1 MKDLKYFGKVDDGKL
16 TIFQRNDMVSGLQNL
31 GSGFVEII
39 IRLAGKRSSPQN
51 RYYWGAMLPIVKDG
65 LKGVGI
71 EMSKEQTHEMLKYK
85 FIKREFITSDGD
97 ILQSIGSTTEL
108 STKGGISEI
117 VTLPN
122 MECIEVDGD
131 STEENKNLRIW
142 PCQHTLNQNFRILPS
157 ESGFHLRAENSNF
170 CLNLSNKL
178 LAQTNCQKAIEW
190 KFKDVLKSE
199 EDVF

>member
-51 RYYWGAMLPIVKDG
+51 RYYWGAMLPIVKEG

-71 EMSKEQTHEMLKYK
+71 EMSKEQSHELLKYK
-85 FIKREFITSDGD
+85 FLKREFVTSDGD

-108 STKGGISEI
+108 STKEFNEYIESIQIWSAEYLNVNIPDPNEQTEI
-117 VTLPN
+117 
-122 MECIEVDGD
+122 EI
-131 STEENKNLRIW
+131 
-142 PCQHTLNQNFRILPS
+142 
-157 ESGFHLRAENSNF
+157 
-170 CLNLSNKL
+170 
-178 LAQTNCQKAIEW
+178 
-190 KFKDVLKSE
+190 
-199 EDVF
+199 

>member
-108 STKGGISEI
+108 STKEFNEYIESIQIWSAEYLNVNIPDPNEQTEI
-117 VTLPN
+117 T
-122 MECIEVDGD
+122 I
-131 STEENKNLRIW
+131 
-142 PCQHTLNQNFRILPS
+142 
-157 ESGFHLRAENSNF
+157 
-170 CLNLSNKL
+170 
-178 LAQTNCQKAIEW
+178 
-190 KFKDVLKSE
+190 
-199 EDVF
+199 

>member
-1 MKDLKYFGKVDDGKL
+1 MKDLKYFGKVDDGRL

-71 EMSKEQTHEMLKYK
+71 DMSKEQTHELLKYK
-85 FIKREFITSDGD
+85 FLKREFVTTDGD

-108 STKGGISEI
+108 STKEFNEYIESIQIWSAEYLNVNIPDPNEQTEI
-117 VTLPN
+117 
-122 MECIEVDGD
+122 EI
-131 STEENKNLRIW
+131 
-142 PCQHTLNQNFRILPS
+142 
-157 ESGFHLRAENSNF
+157 
-170 CLNLSNKL
+170 
-178 LAQTNCQKAIEW
+178 
-190 KFKDVLKSE
+190 
-199 EDVF
+199 

>member
-71 EMSKEQTHEMLKYK
+71 EMSKEQTHELLKYK
-85 FIKREFITSDGD
+85 FLKREFVTSDGD

-108 STKGGISEI
+108 STKEFNEYIESIQIWSAEYLNVNIPDPNEQTEI
-117 VTLPN
+117 T
-122 MECIEVDGD
+122 I
-131 STEENKNLRIW
+131 
-142 PCQHTLNQNFRILPS
+142 
-157 ESGFHLRAENSNF
+157 
-170 CLNLSNKL
+170 
-178 LAQTNCQKAIEW
+178 
-190 KFKDVLKSE
+190 
-199 EDVF
+199 

>member
-51 RYYWGAMLPIVKDG
+51 RYYWGAMLPIVKEG

-97 ILQSIGSTTEL
+97 ILQIIGSTTEL
-108 STKGGISEI
+108 STKEFNEYIESIQIWSAEYLNVNIPDPNEQTEI
-117 VTLPN
+117 
-122 MECIEVDGD
+122 EI
-131 STEENKNLRIW
+131 
-142 PCQHTLNQNFRILPS
+142 
-157 ESGFHLRAENSNF
+157 
-170 CLNLSNKL
+170 
-178 LAQTNCQKAIEW
+178 
-190 KFKDVLKSE
+190 
-199 EDVF
+199 

>member
-71 EMSKEQTHEMLKYK
+71 EMSKEQTHELLKYK
-85 FIKREFITSDGD
+85 FIKREFITSEGD

-108 STKGGISEI
+108 STKEFNEYIESIQIWSAEYLNVNIPDPNEQTEI
-117 VTLPN
+117 
-122 MECIEVDGD
+122 EI
-131 STEENKNLRIW
+131 
-142 PCQHTLNQNFRILPS
+142 
-157 ESGFHLRAENSNF
+157 
-170 CLNLSNKL
+170 
-178 LAQTNCQKAIEW
+178 
-190 KFKDVLKSE
+190 
-199 EDVF
+199 

>member
-51 RYYWGAMLPIVKDG
+51 RYYWGAMLPIVKEG

-71 EMSKEQTHEMLKYK
+71 EMSKEQTHELLKYK
-85 FIKREFITSDGD
+85 FLKREFITSDGD

-108 STKGGISEI
+108 STKEFNEYIESIQIWSAEYLNVNIPDPNEQTEI
-117 VTLPN
+117 
-122 MECIEVDGD
+122 EI
-131 STEENKNLRIW
+131 
-142 PCQHTLNQNFRILPS
+142 
-157 ESGFHLRAENSNF
+157 
-170 CLNLSNKL
+170 
-178 LAQTNCQKAIEW
+178 
-190 KFKDVLKSE
+190 
-199 EDVF
+199 

>member
-51 RYYWGAMLPIVKDG
+51 RYYWGAMLPIVKEG

-85 FIKREFITSDGD
+85 FLKREFITSDGD
-97 ILQSIGSTTEL
+97 ILQNIGSTTEL
-108 STKGGISEI
+108 STKEFNEYIESIQIWSAEYLNVNIPDPNEQTEI
-117 VTLPN
+117 
-122 MECIEVDGD
+122 EI
-131 STEENKNLRIW
+131 
-142 PCQHTLNQNFRILPS
+142 
-157 ESGFHLRAENSNF
+157 
-170 CLNLSNKL
+170 
-178 LAQTNCQKAIEW
+178 
-190 KFKDVLKSE
+190 
-199 EDVF
+199 

>member
-51 RYYWGAMLPIVKDG
+51 RYYWGAMLPIVKEG

-71 EMSKEQTHEMLKYK
+71 EMSKEQTHEMLKYR
-85 FIKREFITSDGD
+85 FLKREFITTDGD

-108 STKGGISEI
+108 STKEFNEYIESIQIWSAEYLNVNIPDPNEQTEI
-117 VTLPN
+117 
-122 MECIEVDGD
+122 EI
-131 STEENKNLRIW
+131 
-142 PCQHTLNQNFRILPS
+142 
-157 ESGFHLRAENSNF
+157 
-170 CLNLSNKL
+170 
-178 LAQTNCQKAIEW
+178 
-190 KFKDVLKSE
+190 
-199 EDVF
+199 

>member
-65 LKGVGI
+65 LKELGI
-71 EMSKEQTHEMLKYK
+71 DMSKEQTHEMLKYR
-85 FIKREFITSDGD
+85 FLKREFITSDGD

-108 STKGGISEI
+108 STKEFNEYIESIQIWSAEYLNVNIPDPNEQTEI
-117 VTLPN
+117 
-122 MECIEVDGD
+122 EI
-131 STEENKNLRIW
+131 
-142 PCQHTLNQNFRILPS
+142 
-157 ESGFHLRAENSNF
+157 
-170 CLNLSNKL
+170 
-178 LAQTNCQKAIEW
+178 
-190 KFKDVLKSE
+190 
-199 EDVF
+199 

>member
-51 RYYWGAMLPIVKDG
+51 RYYWGAMLPIVKEG

-71 EMSKEQTHEMLKYK
+71 EMSKEQTHEMLKYR
-85 FIKREFITSDGD
+85 FLKREFITTDGD

-108 STKGGISEI
+108 STKEFNEYIESILIWSAEYLNVNIPYPNEQTEI
-117 VTLPN
+117 
-122 MECIEVDGD
+122 EI
-131 STEENKNLRIW
+131 
-142 PCQHTLNQNFRILPS
+142 
-157 ESGFHLRAENSNF
+157 
-170 CLNLSNKL
+170 
-178 LAQTNCQKAIEW
+178 
-190 KFKDVLKSE
+190 
-199 EDVF
+199 

>member
-39 IRLAGKRSSPQN
+39 IRLAGKRSTHQN
-51 RYYWGAMLPIVKDG
+51 RYYWGAMLPIVKEG

-97 ILQSIGSTTEL
+97 ILQIIGSTTEL
-108 STKGGISEI
+108 STKEFNEYIESIQIWSAEYLNVNIPDPNEQTEI
-117 VTLPN
+117 T
-122 MECIEVDGD
+122 I
-131 STEENKNLRIW
+131 
-142 PCQHTLNQNFRILPS
+142 
-157 ESGFHLRAENSNF
+157 
-170 CLNLSNKL
+170 
-178 LAQTNCQKAIEW
+178 
-190 KFKDVLKSE
+190 
-199 EDVF
+199 

>member
-51 RYYWGAMLPIVKDG
+51 RYYWGAMLPIVKEG
-65 LKGVGI
+65 LKELGI

-97 ILQSIGSTTEL
+97 ILQIIGSTTEL
-108 STKGGISEI
+108 STKEFNEYIESIQIWSAEYLNVNIPDPNEQTEI
-117 VTLPN
+117 
-122 MECIEVDGD
+122 EI
-131 STEENKNLRIW
+131 
-142 PCQHTLNQNFRILPS
+142 
-157 ESGFHLRAENSNF
+157 
-170 CLNLSNKL
+170 
-178 LAQTNCQKAIEW
+178 
-190 KFKDVLKSE
+190 
-199 EDVF
+199 

>member
-39 IRLAGKRSSPQN
+39 IRLAGKRSTPQN
-51 RYYWGAMLPIVKDG
+51 RYYWGAMLPIVKEG

-108 STKGGISEI
+108 STKEFKEYIESIQIWSAEYLNVNIPDPNEQTEI
-117 VTLPN
+117 
-122 MECIEVDGD
+122 EI
-131 STEENKNLRIW
+131 
-142 PCQHTLNQNFRILPS
+142 
-157 ESGFHLRAENSNF
+157 
-170 CLNLSNKL
+170 
-178 LAQTNCQKAIEW
+178 
-190 KFKDVLKSE
+190 
-199 EDVF
+199 

>member
-108 STKGGISEI
+108 STKEFNEYIESIQIWSAEYLNVNIPDPNEQIEI
-117 VTLPN
+117 
-122 MECIEVDGD
+122 EI
-131 STEENKNLRIW
+131 
-142 PCQHTLNQNFRILPS
+142 
-157 ESGFHLRAENSNF
+157 
-170 CLNLSNKL
+170 
-178 LAQTNCQKAIEW
+178 
-190 KFKDVLKSE
+190 
-199 EDVF
+199 

>member
-108 STKGGISEI
+108 STKEFNEYIESIQIWSAEYLNVNIPDPNEQTEI
-117 VTLPN
+117 
-122 MECIEVDGD
+122 EI
-131 STEENKNLRIW
+131 
-142 PCQHTLNQNFRILPS
+142 
-157 ESGFHLRAENSNF
+157 
-170 CLNLSNKL
+170 
-178 LAQTNCQKAIEW
+178 
-190 KFKDVLKSE
+190 
-199 EDVF
+199 

>member
-1 MKDLKYFGKVDDGKL
+1 MKDLKYFGKVDDCKL

-108 STKGGISEI
+108 STKEFNEYIESIQIWSAEYLNVNIPDPNEQTEI
-117 VTLPN
+117 T
-122 MECIEVDGD
+122 I
-131 STEENKNLRIW
+131 
-142 PCQHTLNQNFRILPS
+142 
-157 ESGFHLRAENSNF
+157 
-170 CLNLSNKL
+170 
-178 LAQTNCQKAIEW
+178 
-190 KFKDVLKSE
+190 
-199 EDVF
+199 